1 MDITPILTNLLQL
14 AMTILTV
21 VGTFIVKQYLIPWIK
36 SKLSTSELA
45 IVQEFIRQMIKA
57 AEQMEANGYF
67 DEFEEKSKAKKD
79 YVLRQVKSY
88 CEAHDLT
95 FDKEVI
101 SDLIESLIQEV
112 KYPQ

>member
-1 MDITPILTNLLQL
+1 MRL
-14 AMTILTV
+14 
-21 VGTFIVKQYLIPWIK
+21 
-36 SKLSTSELA
+36 
-45 IVQEFIRQMIKA
+45 
-57 AEQMEANGYF
+57 GYF

-95 FDKEVI
+95 FDKEII